1 MATREHVAAES
12 VERPESTDST
22 WLQKYGPR
30 VLALLFSLGVTTLIL
45 IFREHLLALGAY
57 GYLGVFLIAMLG
69 TATVILPV
77 PSLAIVFAGGG
88 VLNPLLVG
96 LVAGLGEPIGELTAY
111 LTGYAGNVVVED
123 SERFERIRSWMERRG
138 FATLF
143 VLSAIPNPLFDWAGI
158 AAGMLR
164 FPVPRFLLA
173 CWMGKT
179 IKAIA
184 IAYLGAVSI
193 IWFDQVIQWFG
204 QLFAR

>member
-1 MATREHVAAES
+1 MASREHVAT
-12 VERPESTDST
+12 ERVNGS

-30 VLALLFSLGVTTLIL
+30 LLALLFSITVTALIL
-45 IFREHLLALGAY
+45 SFREHLLELGAY
-57 GYLGVFLIAMLG
+57 GYLGVFLISMLG

-123 SERFERIRSWMERRG
+123 SERFDRIRNWMERRG

-143 VLSAIPNPLFDWAGI
+143 VLSVIPNPLFDWAGI

-179 IKAIA
+179 LKAIA
-184 IAYLGAVSI
+184 IAYLGSVSI
-193 IWFDQVIQWFG
+193 LWFEQLIQWISR
-204 QLFAR
+204 LFS

>member
-1 MATREHVAAES
+1 MASREHVAT
-12 VERPESTDST
+12 ERVNGS

-30 VLALLFSLGVTTLIL
+30 LLALLFSITVTALIL
-45 IFREHLLALGAY
+45 SFRDHLLELGAY
-57 GYLGVFLIAMLG
+57 GYLGVFLISMLG

-123 SERFERIRSWMERRG
+123 SERFDRIRNWMERRG

-143 VLSAIPNPLFDWAGI
+143 VLSVIPNPLFDWAGI

-179 IKAIA
+179 LKAIA
-184 IAYLGAVSI
+184 IAYLGSVSI
-193 IWFDQVIQWFG
+193 LWFEQLIQWISR
-204 QLFAR
+204 LFS